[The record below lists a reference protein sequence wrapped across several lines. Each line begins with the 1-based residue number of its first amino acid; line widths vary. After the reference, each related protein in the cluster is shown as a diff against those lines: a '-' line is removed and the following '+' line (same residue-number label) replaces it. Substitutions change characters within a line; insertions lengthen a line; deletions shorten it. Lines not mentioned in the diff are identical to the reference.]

1 MSIIN
6 FGSINIDYVHRVPH
20 FPQPGETLAA
30 TSFEKGLGGKG
41 ANQSIAIARA
51 NGDIKH
57 FGAIGQDD
65 GWVLELLKDAGVDIE
80 KVAVT
85 ETPTGHAIIYVDD
98 SGENNIVLNGG
109 ANQNFTDAAIDDALA
124 DATTSDWL
132 LFQNETNNVDHAL
145 KVAQQHGMKIAYA
158 AAPFDAQRAAS
169 IIPHVDLIAVNEIE
183 AQQLA
188 QASGKPIDQLECDY
202 ILVTKGEKG
211 AELRTPSGTFTST
224 SFKVDAIDTT
234 GAGDTFL
241 GFFLAELDKGTD
253 PEKALKIASAASAI
267 QVTRLGA
274 ASAIPTYDEVQN
286 FLETHS

>member
-6 FGSINIDYVHRVPH
+6 FGSINVDYVHRVPH

-51 NGDIKH
+51 KGSVAH

-65 GWVLELLKDAGVDIE
+65 GWVLDQLKDAGVDVGKISVS
-80 KVAVT
+80 K
-85 ETPTGHAIIYVDD
+85 TPTGHAIIYVDD
-98 SGENNIVLNGG
+98 HGENNIVLNGG
-109 ANQNFTDAAIDDALA
+109 ANQTFTNASIEGALA
-124 DATTSDWL
+124 DATAGDWL
-132 LFQNETNNVDHAL
+132 LFQNETNNADHAL
-145 KVAQQHGMKIAYA
+145 KIARQQGMKIAYA
-158 AAPFDAQRAAS
+158 AAPFDAQSAAS
-169 IIPHVDLIAVNEIE
+169 IIPQVDLIAVNEIE

-188 QASGKPIDQLECDY
+188 QALGTSVDQLNCDY
-202 ILVTKGEKG
+202 VLVTKGEKG
-211 AELRTPSGTFTST
+211 AELRTPSGAFTST

-241 GFFLAELDKGTD
+241 GFFLAELDKGTP
-253 PEKALKIASAASAI
+253 PETALKIASAASAI

-274 ASAIPTYDEVQN
+274 ASAIPSYTEVQN
-286 FLETHS
+286 FLETQS

>member
-1 MSIIN
+1 
-6 FGSINIDYVHRVPH
+6 
-20 FPQPGETLAA
+20 
-30 TSFEKGLGGKG
+30 LGGKG

-51 NGDIKH
+51 NGSIKH

-65 GWVLELLKDAGVDIE
+65 GWVLDLLKDAGVDIE

-109 ANQNFTDAAIDDALA
+109 ANQNFTDATIDDALA
-124 DATTSDWL
+124 DSTSSDWL

-145 KVAQQHGMKIAYA
+145 KVAQQHDMKIAYA